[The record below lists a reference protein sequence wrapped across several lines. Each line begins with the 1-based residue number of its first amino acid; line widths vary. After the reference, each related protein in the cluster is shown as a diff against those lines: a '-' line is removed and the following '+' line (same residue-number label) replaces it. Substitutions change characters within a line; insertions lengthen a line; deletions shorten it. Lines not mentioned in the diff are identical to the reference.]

1 MQTRLSKKI
10 LSCVSLK
17 LKLSNV
23 LSSLLAIKLS
33 GVRTPAMGCANFANP
48 ILLVSFNIIIL
59 LHEMLQ
65 SSGRMTAESEKMY

>member
-33 GVRTPAMGCANFANP
+33 GVRSPAMGCANFANP

-65 SSGRMTAESEKMY
+65 SRGTMTAESEKMY

>member
-59 LHEMLQ
+59 LHVMLQ
-65 SSGRMTAESEKMY
+65 SSGTMTAESEKMY

>member
-33 GVRTPAMGCANFANP
+33 GVRSPAMGCANFANP

-65 SSGRMTAESEKMY
+65 SSGTMTAESEKMY

>member
-65 SSGRMTAESEKMY
+65 SSGTMTAESEKMY

>member
-33 GVRTPAMGCANFANP
+33 GVRTPAMGCANFVNP

-65 SSGRMTAESEKMY
+65 SSGTMTAESEKMY

>member
-33 GVRTPAMGCANFANP
+33 GVRSPAMGCANFANP

-59 LHEMLQ
+59 LHVMLQ
-65 SSGRMTAESEKMY
+65 SSGTMTAESEKMY

>member
-33 GVRTPAMGCANFANP
+33 GVRSLAMGCANFANP

-65 SSGRMTAESEKMY
+65 SSGTMTAESEKMY

>member
-33 GVRTPAMGCANFANP
+33 GVRSPAMGCANVANP

-65 SSGRMTAESEKMY
+65 SSGTMTAESEKMY